1 MGFSSY
7 SKNLYNWAYTI
18 VEHVEYVA
26 PVDRKTLKVLSIN
39 LIHKHKLRY
48 GLRSGCHKCLSS
60 IFLSFTST
68 NAEGALKNRITTESM
83 FLLLLSIFD
92 VRLNC
97 A

>member
-1 MGFSSY
+1 MGFSSH
-7 SKNLYNWAYTI
+7 STKPYNSAYTI
-18 VEHVEYVA
+18 VEHVEYLA

-39 LIHKHKLRY
+39 LIHNLHVRRY

-83 FLLLLSIFD
+83 FLLSIFD